1 MGFFGCDFCSLNCVK
16 INSLVYGNGALF
28 VQTKNAGMW
37 KFGNEKKLYTV
48 YCYYRAREFGDCV
61 SFQKSLWP
69 VYL

>member
-1 MGFFGCDFCSLNCVK
+1 MAMVH
-16 INSLVYGNGALF
+16 YLF
-28 VQTKNAGMW
+28 IKNAGMW
-37 KFGNEKKLYTV
+37 KFGNEKKLCTV